1 MPTFGRV
8 APSIPVSDIG
18 RALGFYRDVLGFMVT
33 FTNGMPVTF
42 AVIQQGEAEVHLV
55 TQPDRAGSAHAHLM
69 VDDLDGVYAALKKAS
84 IPLRQPPKIQ
94 AWGLR
99 DLVVADLDGNTFE
112 IAHAAENPSSGQPFT
127 LHPSDLS
134 EVEK

>member
-69 VDDLDGVYAALKKAS
+69 VDDLDGVYAALKNAS
-84 IPLRQPPKIQ
+84 ISLRQPPKIQ

-112 IAHAAENPSSGQPFT
+112 IAEPIQKSAA
-127 LHPSDLS
+127 D
-134 EVEK
+134 

>member
-8 APSIPVSDIG
+8 APSIPVADID
-18 RALGFYRDVLGFMVT
+18 RALGFYRDVLGFRVT

-42 AVIQQGEAEVHLV
+42 AVIQQGEAELHLV
-55 TQPDRAGSAHAHLM
+55 TQPDRAGSVHAHLM
-69 VDDLDGVYAALKKAS
+69 VDNLDGIYAALNKAN

-99 DLVVADLDGNTFE
+99 DLVVADADGNIFE
-112 IAHAAENPSSGQPFT
+112 IAEPVQ
-127 LHPSDLS
+127 
-134 EVEK
+134 